1 MNAYCNT
8 TARFALAALTLAAFA
23 SGARADDPTPDPYTH
38 MTTSTRSRAEVQ
50 AEVLAA
56 RADGSLARLRAEDG
70 GAFHFARQ
78 VWASGKT
85 RAEVKAEVLQARRNG
100 EGFAMYGE
108 DSGSFYLSRANAASA
123 DAVRLAKVTR

>member
-1 MNAYCNT
+1 MNAFRNT

-38 MTTSTRSRAEVQ
+38 MTSTRTRAEVM
-50 AEVLAA
+50 AELRAA
-56 RADGSLARLRAEDG
+56 RADGSLARLHAEDG

-78 VWASGKT
+78 VWVSGKT
-85 RAEVKAEVLQARRNG
+85 RAEVLAEVLEARRSG
-100 EGFAMYGE
+100 EGLALYGE
-108 DSGSFYLSRANAASA
+108 DSGSFHLSRATAASA